1 MFFKFLIFLSSLAL
15 AVDPKTVF
23 DSNGIS
29 LWEKIE
35 ELERQL
41 LDTGTLSGLVNPCAS
56 NSFADPNEGRQ
67 TSAEWVRIVFHDAI
81 TKGIAGPGL
90 GGLDASVSFES
101 ERAENAGGKQFINVT
116 IAQFNVFQSVYFSM
130 ADLIGVGLITS
141 LATCD
146 GTHKLLPLRM
156 GRIDATGPGPAGVP
170 GPADTLAFSLAA
182 FNRAGFSQAEMI
194 QSIACGHSLGGV
206 HGKNFPDIGGP
217 FRPDSGPDPANLDPT
232 NTFGRKAF
240 GTTPAAFDH
249 LGIAEYLDGTGLKG
263 GPLVVGL
270 NDTENSDKRIFKSDG
285 NVTMNALRSATA
297 FRNTCF
303 TVFDKMVNTVPAAVT
318 LSDPVVVRPW
328 TMLESQLDLTSTG
341 TVNFTGK
348 IAAHGTPAPPSFA
361 TYQYGTTGGGNTGSR
376 TSQVGVVQP
385 GFTFGGGQPAPT
397 DSLYIGLGV
406 IKHYPFWDALFE
418 PVNSVSITTS
428 GSTYTGDINVGIFVI
443 PSMSFF
449 QGTDIMLRVAVLSSL
464 TTSSSVINVIA
475 WSRVAQTNSLAFRII
490 STTQTLT
497 FEKTVGSYKIYKTT
511 LFSGL
516 ASPIFQAS
524 LGTNKSSKVKGQVF
538 KTPCTAASIG
548 LC

>member
-1 MFFKFLIFLSSLAL
+1 MALVLTGPETQKSIVLPPTIAL
-15 AVDPKTVF
+15 AEQENKDASVTILFPTLVRGGKICQISRESTVF

-116 IAQFNVFQSVYFSM
+116 IAQ
-130 ADLIGVGLITS
+130 GLITS

-285 NVTMNALRSATA
+285 NVTMNA
-297 FRNTCF
+297 
-303 TVFDKMVNTVPAAVT
+303 VT

-449 QGTDIMLRVAVLSSL
+449 QGTDIMLRVAVRLPCPPSS
-464 TTSSSVINVIA
+464 TANNFRFSPP
-475 WSRVAQTNSLAFRII
+475 SLPPP
-490 STTQTLT
+490 L
-497 FEKTVGSYKIYKTT
+497 
-511 LFSGL
+511 
-516 ASPIFQAS
+516 
-524 LGTNKSSKVKGQVF
+524 
-538 KTPCTAASIG
+538 
-548 LC
+548 